1 MAPLNDTVPG
11 WDMCASEPD
20 ANAPSGR
27 KPGKRLTPK
36 SRIVVGQKFLWC
48 PTFAEYGLH
57 LLDNVGTCMP
67 TQGSQIAKRE
77 GPQSMRL
84 RYGLPP

>member
-20 ANAPSGR
+20 ANAPPGREPGNTLLREAVSLSVKSSSGAPRSQNTDSSCSTTSAPVCNLSGR
-27 KPGKRLTPK
+27 
-36 SRIVVGQKFLWC
+36 
-48 PTFAEYGLH
+48 
-57 LLDNVGTCMP
+57 
-67 TQGSQIAKRE
+67 QIAKRE

-84 RYGLPP
+84 RCGLPP